1 MNHDS
6 ARYARWWESTKSIF
20 TSMAIRQT
28 TQKVCSWLEFHLVVP
43 YSRKNTSTGMEM
55 AGPRRWM
62 TPRRYLQ
69 QCSMA
74 KSFKRICSEE
84 TLLGSMLS
92 SDATPLVI
100 PRHCLDERS
109 NHKDP
114 GRFMKWRVWGRTR
127 CSHMIHHHLDTA
139 FIRILGPLRRN
150 GMVILWLLGVKVGWM
165 EVLSQ
170 RNWDLR
176 RLSNAVIFCLQNRYI
191 QLITPFE
198 VHKLLLTSLW
208 SKSIG
213 LQASNTNVRAPLRRR
228 KRWPI
233 LTTCVNATNTQYY

>member
-1 MNHDS
+1 
-6 ARYARWWESTKSIF
+6 
-20 TSMAIRQT
+20 
-28 TQKVCSWLEFHLVVP
+28 
-43 YSRKNTSTGMEM
+43 
-55 AGPRRWM
+55 
-62 TPRRYLQ
+62 
-69 QCSMA
+69 
-74 KSFKRICSEE
+74 
-84 TLLGSMLS
+84 
-92 SDATPLVI
+92 
-100 PRHCLDERS
+100 
-109 NHKDP
+109 
-114 GRFMKWRVWGRTR
+114 
-127 CSHMIHHHLDTA
+127 
-139 FIRILGPLRRN
+139 
-150 GMVILWLLGVKVGWM
+150 MVILWLLGVKVGWM